1 METPSRPSPRNQQIS
16 SSSSLKSTV
25 RAYSVPLILFVL
37 SLVYQLFVL
46 PRSFPP
52 SHYDVLGIPKY
63 SSVEDVTQAYERITS
78 KWNSAVEVPQ
88 TIERIKVQYAFELLT
103 NQLLKRDYDIYNID
117 DTFNVIENLN
127 TLHKGENSS
136 NIELP
141 IIKTSS
147 FDHDFG
153 VVTSE
158 NFLSVFEDDKAL
170 LLQIIS
176 FGSDRCAQFSPDWKR
191 IVSLLDGVAN
201 TGVVELGDVKL
212 AVHLAEKKS
221 NGQPFFRRG
230 LPAILAFPPGC
241 KSLNCLYRYE
251 GFDFSVDA
259 ITDWF
264 ATSILNAPRILYHNM
279 DAMVNNFL
287 AKSKPHKVK
296 VIFFSK
302 TGERATPFIRQ
313 AAKRYWPYASFAF
326 TLWKEEESSFW
337 WNTFGV
343 ESAPAIVFLKDPG
356 VEPVVY
362 HGFINSSFF
371 IDIMEK
377 NKLHVLPQLRNI
389 TATELGCDSR
399 GYSRAGNDTKIWY
412 CAIVAGRLSQE
423 LNKMRKTMRRVQA
436 TLTNDGEMDAVDQ
449 DSMSTP
455 AAIALKQKRLAFA
468 WLDGESQQKYCFFHI
483 HSESSY
489 DTCGPR
495 RDIVDVAQLFL
506 VRYERDDSEEKIETD
521 KQATNMYQAWHQTEI
536 DPVSTLVA
544 KYNGSTEISEII
556 KWISETIKDGDTR
569 KIPPFK
575 SRTPELS
582 AEEVDNAWSKG
593 SQKIVSSGR
602 GMKQWTTSFISR
614 VYDYLA
620 DPRIGPSLLLGA
632 LMSFGLIW
640 LKRSQP
646 AQPNHPHESN
656 QTKHL
661 FFVLRPRKRNHLL
674 FLDTSFGFSTL
685 IFIHK
690 KDQIEALRTNC
701 TAGTRLLKGV
711 GS

>member
-1 METPSRPSPRNQQIS
+1 METPGRINPRNQQIS
-16 SSSSLKSTV
+16 SSSLKSTL
-25 RAYSVPLILFVL
+25 RAYSVPLILFIL
-37 SLVYQLFVL
+37 SLFYQLLIL

-63 SSVEDVTQAYERITS
+63 SSIEEVAEAYERITS
-78 KWNSAVEVPQ
+78 KWDSGVEVPQ
-88 TIERIKVQYAFELLT
+88 TIELIKVQYAFELLT

-117 DTFNVIENLN
+117 ETFNVIDNLN
-127 TLHKGENSS
+127 TLHKGKNS

-147 FDHDFG
+147 FEPADHDFG

-158 NFLSVFEDDKAL
+158 NFSSVFEDDKAL

-176 FGSDRCAQFSPDWKR
+176 HGSNRCMQFSADWKR

-201 TGVVELGDVKL
+201 TGVVELGDVQL
-212 AVHLAEKKS
+212 AVYLAEKKS
-221 NGQPFFRRG
+221 SGQPFFRRG
-230 LPAILAFPPGC
+230 LPAIVAFPPGC
-241 KSLNCLYRYE
+241 RSLSCLLRYE

-264 ATSILNAPRILYHNM
+264 ATSILNAPRILYYNM

-313 AAKRYWPYASFAF
+313 AARRYWQYASFAF

-356 VEPVVY
+356 VEPVVF
-362 HGFINSSFF
+362 HGKYRFINSSIFV
-371 IDIMEK
+371 DIMEK

-389 TATELGCDSR
+389 TAMELGCDSR

-423 LNKMRKTMRRVQA
+423 LNKMRKTMRRVQE
-436 TLTNDGEMDAVDQ
+436 TLTNDGEMDVVDQ
-449 DSMSTP
+449 DSVSAP
-455 AAIALKQKRLAFA
+455 AATALKQKRLAFA
-468 WLDGESQQKYCFFHI
+468 WLDGEAQQKYCFFHI

-495 RDIVDVAQLFL
+495 RDITDVAQLFL
-506 VRYERDDSEEKIETD
+506 VRYERDDSEEKIETN
-521 KQATNMYQAWHQTEI
+521 KQATNVFQAWHQTEV

-544 KYNGSTEISEII
+544 KYNGSLEILEII

-575 SRTPELS
+575 SKTPELS
-582 AEEVDNAWSKG
+582 AEEVDNTWSKG
-593 SQKIVSSGR
+593 SQKFVSSGK
-602 GMKQWTTSFISR
+602 GMKQWTSSFISR

-640 LKRSQP
+640 LKRSRP
-646 AQPNHPHESN
+646 AQPIHPHESN
-656 QTKHL
+656 PTK
-661 FFVLRPRKRNHLL
+661 VEDRSIGRNRARNNSNQLIPPSIT
-674 FLDTSFGFSTL
+674 DEEPSDAQQITL
-685 IFIHK
+685 S
-690 KDQIEALRTNC
+690 DSDSE
-701 TAGTRLLKGV
+701 
-711 GS
+711 